1 MNRLYVTI
9 PIMTSM
15 SINMEEEN
23 VMNFYNTKGISS
35 SEKETGQ
42 RKERDKLMVYLCPR
56 CNY

>member
-23 VMNFYNTKGISS
+23 VMNFYNTQGISS

-42 RKERDKLMVYLCPR
+42 GKERDKLMVYLCPR